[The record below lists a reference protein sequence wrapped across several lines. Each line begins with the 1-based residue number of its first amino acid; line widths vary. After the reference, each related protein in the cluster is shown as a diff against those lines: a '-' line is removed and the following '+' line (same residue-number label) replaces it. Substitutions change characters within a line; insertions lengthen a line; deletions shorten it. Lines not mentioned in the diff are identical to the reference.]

1 MQGAKCQGP
10 EAMEEGWGSGS
21 TQLFIKIIDTLC
33 AHGRSQTSY
42 IALCNDVV
50 SHGAQIGGLRVLA
63 DYTRKNKRNTKAST
77 IFAHHVA
84 FYACLCRWQIQL
96 TNHGYFGNRKTR
108 RPPIWTTCRVKNG
121 PGSGISR
128 VYLWFKCR
136 LWGIGLW
143 HIQSISNTNLFT
155 MFDFKFATGCT
166 YLT

>member
-63 DYTRKNKRNTKAST
+63 DYTRKKQTQYKGV
-77 IFAHHVA
+77 HD
-84 FYACLCRWQIQL
+84 LCTPCGILCVFMQV
-96 TNHGYFGNRKTR
+96 TNATDE
-108 RPPIWTTCRVKNG
+108 P
-121 PGSGISR
+121 
-128 VYLWFKCR
+128 R
-136 LWGIGLW
+136 LFW
-143 HIQSISNTNLFT
+143 
-155 MFDFKFATGCT
+155 
-166 YLT
+166 